1 MSVFIVKE
9 SGSGKPDANT
19 YADAVDGDTYFA
31 GHLYAAAWEAAT
43 LERKNAALVMA
54 TRLIDSLYQFRGI
67 KRREQQS
74 LQWPRMQS
82 PDPDNGGFLPH
93 DAVPKGV
100 FEATCEMARE
110 LLILDRTA
118 APPGEG
124 LKYENLGPNQLGFS
138 KDDVRP
144 IISHVAQAM
153 LAKYGVSVKKKS
165 GSVPLVR
172 T

>member
-1 MSVFIVKE
+1 MALFLVKE
-9 SGSGKPDANT
+9 DGTGKPDANS
-19 YADAVDGDTYFA
+19 YADATDGDSYFGA
-31 GHLYAAAWEAAT
+31 HLYASAWNAAA
-43 LERKNAALVMA
+43 LENKNAALMMA
-54 TRLIDSLYQFRGI
+54 TRLIDSQFQFRGR
-67 KRREQQS
+67 KASGEQA
-74 LQWPRMQS
+74 LQWPRVNC
-82 PDPDNGGFLPH
+82 PDPDGSWVAA

-124 LKYENLGPNQLGFS
+124 LKYENVGPDQRGYS
-138 KDDVRP
+138 KADVRP
-144 IISHVAQAM
+144 ILSHVAHAM
-153 LAKYGVSVKKKS
+153 LAKYGVLVKSKS